1 MTRVS
6 QPRRDSLTPRP
17 RKVRGW
23 LIHVAVLLAGAAL
36 VFGVLQGV
44 GWLFGAPGWRRA
56 AVMAAVT
63 VLIGTPLST
72 WIGTAVT
79 GRVRNHL
86 ATTDRLECSF
96 RVIDGHQDGLSKQWR
111 PGVAA
116 LSPGHVTFVHT
127 VGGLR
132 FLKRRPTTFEVQ
144 ADASHPPRKLRGI
157 EVLLVT
163 PEAQAVR
170 LSTSTA
176 TLEWAITPAERIPW
190 ALQRLQA
197 L

>member
-1 MTRVS
+1 MIRVS
-6 QPRRDSLTPRP
+6 QPRRDSPTPRP
-17 RKVRGW
+17 RKTRGR
-23 LIHVAVLLAGAAL
+23 LIYVAVLLAGAAL
-36 VFGVLQGV
+36 AFGVLQGI
-44 GWLFGAPGWRRA
+44 GWLFGAPQWRRA
-56 AVMAAVT
+56 AVMAAVI

-72 WIGTAVT
+72 WIGTTAT
-79 GRVRNHL
+79 GRVRDHL

-96 RVIDGHQDGLSKQWR
+96 RIIEGHQDGLTKQWR

-116 LSPGHVTFVHT
+116 LSSGHVIFVHT

-132 FLKRRPTTFEVQ
+132 FLRRRPVAFEVQ
-144 ADASHPPRKLRGI
+144 AGESSLPRKLRGI

-170 LSTSTA
+170 LSTPTA
-176 TLEWAITPAERIPW
+176 VLEWAITPAERIPW

-197 L
+197 R